1 MGPLKLGAFLLRFLA
16 RLGADECHCGRHF
29 GRANGIDLLVA
40 LARSSGRRVRRT
52 LQTHKAGELFGVLWS
67 HRVSIVC
74 FGVISQICMP
84 ETSVTMVFDKLD
96 NLVDLLLL
104 SELIG

>member
-1 MGPLKLGAFLLRFLA
+1 MGPLMLGAFLLRFLA
-16 RLGADECHCGRHF
+16 RLGADECHCTRHF

-40 LARSSGRRVRRT
+40 LARSGGRRMRRP
-52 LQTHKAGELFGVLWS
+52 LQTHKTGELFGVLRS
-67 HRVSIVC
+67 RRVSIIS

-84 ETSVTMVFDKLD
+84 ETCVTMVFDKLD

-104 SELIG
+104 PELIG